1 MTSTRLRPPDRS
13 NSLLENLSAR
23 DNRELLSLGER
34 IELAAGTHL
43 WPKGGTMSYVYFP
56 TGSVVSL
63 VAQTNDRHRIEV
75 GLVGSEGAVGVG
87 AILGAAF
94 TATAAIV
101 QVAGSALRMDAGALR
116 KAMERS
122 ATLRGDLQRYVHVR
136 LGALAM
142 SAACNRFHMIEARLA
157 RWLLVLRDRCAA
169 DVLQVTQDRIA
180 IALGVGRVG
189 VTHAAGALRDRGLL
203 RYSRGRITLLDIVGL
218 RQAACTCA
226 R

>member
-1 MTSTRLRPPDRS
+1 MTRQRMSPLDRG
-13 NSLLENLSAR
+13 NSLLDSLSEQ
-23 DNRELLSLGER
+23 DSHELLARCER
-34 IELAAGTHL
+34 VELAAGALL
-43 WPKGGTMSYVYFP
+43 WAQGGAMPYVYFP

-75 GLVGSEGAVGVG
+75 GLVGAEGAVGVG
-87 AILGAAF
+87 LILGAAT

-101 QVAGSALRMDAGALR
+101 QAAGSALRLDAAKFR
-116 KAMERS
+116 KAQERS
-122 ATLRGDLQRYVHVR
+122 ASLRGSMQRYVHAR
-136 LGALAM
+136 LSELAM

-157 RWLLVLRDRCAA
+157 RWLLLLRERCAA

-180 IALGVGRVG
+180 VALGVGRVG
-189 VTHAAGALRDRGLL
+189 VTHSAGVLRDRGLL

-218 RQAACTCA
+218 RQAACSCA